1 MKWAGILIGL
11 NSSCIRFPL
20 ETLSEHDT
28 NNYQQLNVVGKQCCS
43 VRDQKTKYNSYS
55 NSVLMQS

>member
-1 MKWAGILIGL
+1 MKRAGILIGL

-28 NNYQQLNVVGKQCCS
+28 NKFSTVKRC
-43 VRDQKTKYNSYS
+43 RKA
-55 NSVLMQS
+55 VL